1 MATAKTWAREWRVI
15 LEFFSGFAATI
26 CFHQPTVWL
35 LGTLF
40 GLGAVKPFNMTPVP
54 PFGVPAVVSLAFWGG
69 IWGIIMIP
77 AISRIRS
84 EAMWWIAAI
93 LFGAILPTLVAGLVV
108 APLKHINMPKTP
120 QMVMFGLLVNGAW
133 GLGTA
138 IFFRLTARQK

>member
-26 CFHQPTVWL
+26 FFHQPVVWIFYAM
-35 LGTLF
+35 GISPR
-40 GLGAVKPFNMTPVP
+40 APFDMHPVP
-54 PFGVPAVVSLAFWGG
+54 PFGIPSVISLAFWGG

-84 EAMWWIAAI
+84 EAAWWIAAI
-93 LFGAILPTLVAGLVV
+93 VFGAVLPTAVAAFVV
-108 APLKHINMPKTP
+108 APLKHMTMPHNAK
-120 QMVMFGLLVNGAW
+120 MAAFGLTVNGAW

-138 IFFRLTARQK
+138 IIFRLTARQK